1 MSTPEPPA
9 PSPDGPAQQPGP
21 PSSSPGGSG
30 PGGYGPPVPPLPPD
44 DDPWPT
50 EPLDDDGYVPLS
62 PVLESDPPRVGTY
75 WLDARLHATP
85 AGVVY
90 TAHDPDDTP
99 ALVVLLSEGATA
111 DAAARDRLA
120 GVVNGLHIDD
130 VLARG
135 GHGQD
140 TGRLG
145 RKYRPDRD
153 GPVPPDAALVAPW
166 VALAHDG
173 SPAAADRARRM
184 LDEVEIASLPP
195 QGAASGPDYQHYWI
209 DRVRPGL
216 ARLWPLPW
224 PGRYDRAGWR
234 TILVSWLLM
243 LLLAALAVLIAI
255 LIFRNQPPQ
264 TPPPPTGQ
272 SGSPPPASSSPSP
285 QSGEPSPQSGS
296 PSPQSGSPSPESGS
310 PSPSGSESGS
320 GSPSPSGSESAEP
333 SPSGTESAES
343 PSPAPSATESG
354 GGGGG
359 TPAPSGEPGSPSPR
373 SRL

>member
-9 PSPDGPAQQPGP
+9 
-21 PSSSPGGSG
+21 
-30 PGGYGPPVPPLPPD
+30 

-50 EPLDDDGYVPLS
+50 NAEDEGLPYVPVTPLLS
-62 PVLESDPPRVGTY
+62 DDPPRISDF
-75 WLDARLHATP
+75 WLDARLIASP

-90 TAHDPDDTP
+90 TGHDPSGRS
-99 ALVVLLSEGATA
+99 ALLVLLSEGATA
-111 DAAARDRLA
+111 DAAARERLA
-120 GVVNGLHIDD
+120 GVVNALHIDT

-140 TGRLG
+140 TGRLA
-145 RKYRPDRD
+145 RRFRPESAAPVAPDDR
-153 GPVPPDAALVAPW
+153 LVAPW
-166 VALAHDG
+166 AALAWDG
-173 SPAAADRARRM
+173 TPEQAAEARRI
-184 LDEVEIASLPP
+184 LDEVEIATLPP
-195 QGAASGPDYQHYWI
+195 QGTASGPDYQHYWV

-243 LLLAALAVLIAI
+243 LLLAALAVLLAI

-264 TPPPPTGQ
+264 APPPPTGQ

-285 QSGEPSPQSGS
+285 QSGSPSPQSGS
-296 PSPQSGSPSPESGS
+296 PSPQSGSPSGSESGS

-320 GSPSPSGSESAEP
+320 ESGSP
-333 SPSGTESAES
+333 SPSGTESGSGS
-343 PSPAPSATESG
+343 PSPSGTESG
-354 GGGGG
+354 GGGGS
-359 TPAPSGEPGSPSPR
+359 TPAPSGSPDTSESPR

>member
-9 PSPDGPAQQPGP
+9 PPPEDREQPPTGTSPV
-21 PSSSPGGSG
+21 
-30 PGGYGPPVPPLPPD
+30 PPVPPLPE
-44 DDPWPT
+44 DPWPT
-50 EPLDDDGYVPLS
+50 DAGEDDGRFVPLS
-62 PVLESDPPRVGTY
+62 PVQSQDPPRVSDF
-75 WLDARLHATP
+75 WLDARLASSP
-85 AGVVY
+85 AGVVF
-90 TAHDPDDTP
+90 TAHDTENRSVV
-99 ALVVLLSEGATA
+99 VVLLSEGATA
-111 DAAARDRLA
+111 DAAARARLA
-120 GVVNGLHIDD
+120 GVVNELHIDD

-145 RKYRPDRD
+145 RRFRPDD
-153 GPVPPDAALVAPW
+153 GGPVAPDDRLVAPW
-166 VALAHDG
+166 VAMPYDG
-173 SPAAADRARRM
+173 SPEVADRARRM
-184 LDEVEIASLPP
+184 LDEVEIATLPP

-243 LLLAALAVLIAI
+243 LLLGALAVLIAI

-264 TPPPPTGQ
+264 SPPPPTGQ

-285 QSGEPSPQSGS
+285 QSG
-296 PSPQSGSPSPESGS
+296 SPSPESGS
-310 PSPSGSESGS
+310 PSPSGSGSPSPSGSESGSPSPSPSESGS
-320 GSPSPSGSESAEP
+320 GSPSPS
-333 SPSGTESAES
+333 
-343 PSPAPSATESG
+343 PSASESG
-354 GGGGG
+354 GGGG
-359 TPAPSGEPGSPSPR
+359 ASPSGSPDGSPSPP

>member
-9 PSPDGPAQQPGP
+9 PPPGGPERPGP
-21 PSSSPGGSG
+21 PGQPSGGPADGRSG
-30 PGGYGPPVPPLPPD
+30 APVPPVPPPE
-44 DDPWPT
+44 DPWPT
-50 EPLDDDGYVPLS
+50 EPLDDDGFVPLS
-62 PVLESDPPRVGTY
+62 PVREQDPPRVGGY

-85 AGVVY
+85 AGVAY
-90 TAHDPDDTP
+90 TAHDGDGTP

-111 DAAARDRLA
+111 DAAARERLA
-120 GVVNGLHIDD
+120 GAVNALHIDD

-140 TGRLG
+140 TGRLA
-145 RKYRPDRD
+145 RKYRPDHD

-166 VALAHDG
+166 VALASDG
-173 SPAAADRARRM
+173 SPAAAERAREI
-184 LDEVEIASLPP
+184 LDAVEIAGLPP
-195 QGAASGPDYQHYWI
+195 QGSVSGPDYEHYWI

-264 TPPPPTGQ
+264 SPPPPTGQ
-272 SGSPPPASSSPSP
+272 SDSPPPASSS
-285 QSGEPSPQSGS
+285 PSPQSGS
-296 PSPQSGSPSPESGS
+296 PSPQSGSPSPSSGSPSSGPPSSGSPSPSSSEPGS
-310 PSPSGSESGS
+310 PSPSGSESGGS
-320 GSPSPSGSESAEP
+320 SPSDSPSAEP
-333 SPSGTESAES
+333 SPSGTESS
-343 PSPAPSATESG
+343 PG
-354 GGGGG
+354 GGG
-359 TPAPSGEPGSPSPR
+359 PNPSGTAPPSPSPR

>member
-1 MSTPEPPA
+1 MSTPEPPE
-9 PSPDGPAQQPGP
+9 PPPGGPEQQPGRT
-21 PSSSPGGSG
+21 G
-30 PGGYGPPVPPLPPD
+30 PVPPVPPGE
-44 DDPWPT
+44 DPWPT
-50 EPLDDDGYVPLS
+50 DYPEDDGYPRLS
-62 PVLESDPPRVGTY
+62 PLRGEDPPRVGNF
-75 WLDARLHATP
+75 WLDARMAASP
-85 AGVVY
+85 AGVVF
-90 TAHDPDDTP
+90 TAHDADNQP

-111 DAAARDRLA
+111 DAAARERLA
-120 GVVNGLHIDD
+120 GVVNGMHIDE

-140 TGRLG
+140 SGRLA
-145 RKYRPDRD
+145 RKYRPDHD
-153 GPVPPDAALVAPW
+153 GPVPPDAELVAPW
-166 VALAHDG
+166 VALAYDG
-173 SPAAADRARRM
+173 FPSAPAQARRI
-184 LDEVEIASLPP
+184 LDEVEIATLPP
-195 QGAASGPDYQHYWI
+195 LGAASGPGYQHYWI

-264 TPPPPTGQ
+264 SPPPPTGQ
-272 SGSPPPASSSPSP
+272 SGSPPPASSS
-285 QSGEPSPQSGS
+285 PSPQSGS

-320 GSPSPSGSESAEP
+320 PSPSGSESGSPSPSGSQSGSPSPSGSESGSGSP
-333 SPSGTESAES
+333 SPS
-343 PSPAPSATESG
+343 PSQSG
-354 GGGGG
+354 GPGP
-359 TPAPSGEPGSPSPR
+359 TPDPSGSPGSPSPR

>member
-9 PSPDGPAQQPGP
+9 PSPDGPGQQPGRP
-21 PSSSPGGSG
+21 APG
-30 PGGYGPPVPPLPPD
+30 PGGHSSGDPRPGGHGPPVPPPPPD
-44 DDPWPT
+44 DDPWPA
-50 EPLDDDGYVPLS
+50 EPPDDDGYVPLS
-62 PVLESDPPRVGTY
+62 PVREQDPPRVGEY
-75 WLDARLHATP
+75 WLDARLHASP
-85 AGVVY
+85 AGVAY
-90 TAHDPDDTP
+90 TAHDGADTP

-111 DAAARDRLA
+111 DAAARERLA
-120 GVVNGLHIDD
+120 GVVNGLHIDE

-140 TGRLG
+140 TGRLA
-145 RKYRPDRD
+145 RRYRPDRD

-166 VALAHDG
+166 VALVTDG
-173 SPAAADRARRM
+173 SPAAADRARHV
-184 LDEVEIASLPP
+184 LDAVEIAGLPP

-264 TPPPPTGQ
+264 SPPPPTGQ
-272 SGSPPPASSSPSP
+272 SGSPPPASSS
-285 QSGEPSPQSGS
+285 PSPQSGS

-310 PSPSGSESGS
+310 PSPSSSESGS
-320 GSPSPSGSESAEP
+320 GSPSPSGSESGEP
-333 SPSGTESAES
+333 SPSGSESGAS
-343 PSPAPSATESG
+343 PSPEPSATES